1 MNDLPPVADR
11 GRADALRVE
20 LRLLPER
27 SKPDALQEAWLAFL
41 EGRDP
46 ARAVKAWWMRMR
58 RRERREVPESQR
70 ARD

>member
-1 MNDLPPVADR
+1 MNDLPPVAERD
-11 GRADALRVE
+11 RADALSVE
-20 LRLLPER
+20 LRLV
-27 SKPDALQEAWLAFL
+27 PDRAKADAAQEAWIAFL
-41 EGRDP
+41 DGRDP